1 MNDEYLRGFVDG
13 EHANKELKEEIKELK
28 QLLKVRNDDAKDYS
42 KTLSE
47 VKQII
52 QEWYNDN
59 KTCSGKPHC
68 VIEDCD
74 LCVVCFDELLQ
85 KLGLDRK

>member
-42 KTLSE
+42 KTLEERNTE
-47 VKQII
+47 VKQ
-52 QEWYNDN
+52 
-59 KTCSGKPHC
+59 T
-68 VIEDCD
+68 IEELQLKDAEGCD
-74 LCVVCFDELLQ
+74 LEYVSALTIIDSIFGE
-85 KLGLDRK
+85 KLT